1 MQRSDSVERVAAA
14 LREFGVTSAIV
25 AVPESTRTAAEAAA
39 VVGCSV
45 AQIAKSIVLRAKHS
59 DAAVIV
65 VTSGVNRVDE
75 RALAELLG
83 EPVGKADADFVRA
96 KTGFAIGG
104 VAPVAHVTAVHCFFD
119 DALLEHEIVWAA
131 AGSPFAIFGIA
142 PQELLRITGARRIDC
157 RRGPLAL

>member
-1 MQRSDSVERVAAA
+1 MQRSDSVERVAEA
-14 LREFGVTSAIV
+14 LRGLGVSSPIV

-59 DAAVIV
+59 DSAVVV

-75 RALAELLG
+75 RALAVLLG

-104 VAPVAHVTAVHCFFD
+104 VAPIAHLEPVRLFFD
-119 DALLEHEIVWAA
+119 EALLEFETVWAA

-157 RRGPLAL
+157 RPRPPGR